1 MMNRLKNGSHTL
13 MSLALNSVS
22 HMKEAPVY
30 YYAEYESPIGNLTMA
45 SNADAVCG
53 LWLDGQKYHGA
64 TIPEEMT
71 RNDNDTVLK
80 EFSKWLD
87 AYFKGKQPSIDA
99 VALDPI
105 GSDFR
110 KAVWQKLK
118 EIPYGEL
125 TSYGEIASELKAE
138 RGKASAL
145 AVGGAVGH
153 NPISIIIPCHRV
165 VGADGSLTGYA
176 GGLERKIWLLE
187 HEGVDMDKLYV
198 PKKGTAL

>member
-1 MMNRLKNGSHTL
+1 MLDKEKCMYYRSEYASPVGTL
-13 MSLALNSVS
+13 TLASD
-22 HMKEAPVY
+22 
-30 YYAEYESPIGNLTMA
+30 GQ
-45 SNADAVCG
+45 AVCG

-64 TIPEEMT
+64 TIPEEMVPDDDAAGFAEL
-71 RNDNDTVLK
+71 R
-80 EFSKWLD
+80 SWLD
-87 AYFKGKQPSIDA
+87 AYFSNAPQPIDTVPLA
-99 VALDPI
+99 PI
-105 GSDFR
+105 GSAFQR
-110 KAVWQKLK
+110 AVWDKLIQ
-118 EIPYGEL
+118 IPYGGL
-125 TSYGEIASELKAE
+125 TTYGAIAAELKQE

-187 HEGVDMDKLYV
+187 HEGVDMDGLYV